1 MTYEDQ
7 AAQIVAEKFAEK
19 DVYGNQEGSFAYF
32 RPWVI
37 KQVAARLKAE
47 DKLSCKSTNRRK
59 VSGTVE

>member
-7 AAQIVAEKFAEK
+7 AAQIVAEEFAKK
-19 DVYGNQEGSFAYF
+19 DQYCNQETSFAYF

-47 DKLSCKSTNRRK
+47 DASDRLSWLLTLKEN
-59 VSGTVE
+59 